1 MTYNNE
7 KKNIEKQGY
16 ISSTKAIDMLCLVA
30 RELDMSHSLIRTV
43 IDELPEN
50 VPFIKIGQ
58 GRGAKRYYHKKYLEE
73 YLAYLSE
80 VE

>member
-1 MTYNNE
+1 MTYNKE
-7 KKNIEKQGY
+7 KESIIKQGY

-30 RELDMSHSLIRTV
+30 RELNMSHSLIKTI

-50 VPFIKIGQ
+50 VPFIKIGK
-58 GRGAKRYYHKKYLEE
+58 GKGTRRYYHKNHLEE
-73 YLAYLSE
+73 YLTYLSE

>member
-58 GRGAKRYYHKKYLEE
+58 GRGSKRYYHKKYFEE

>member
-50 VPFIKIGQ
+50 VPFVKIGE
-58 GRGAKRYYHKKYLEE
+58 GKGTRRYYHKNYLEE
-73 YLAYLSE
+73 YLTYLSE